1 MTKSRGWTAEVG
13 GWKSEIR
20 DRRLENRGWGA
31 GCTEERAQ
39 IRVRQH
45 GQNKRRARGAKSGN
59 TATLGCAGMFDL
71 KRTGRSACATRTT
84 DPPSLPRTGS
94 LRLGSLRL
102 SSLRLCLGQV
112 GQVRE
117 DGAPGRA
124 LSGTTEDGGIA
135 ARLLLI
141 NLVKLTL

>member
-1 MTKSRGWTAEVG
+1 MTNSGGRTAEVR

-45 GQNKRRARGAKSGN
+45 GKNKDSRGAKSGS
-59 TATLGCAGMFDL
+59 TATLGCAGMFHIR
-71 KRTGRSACATRTT
+71 RTGRSACATEPMTHPR
-84 DPPSLPRTGS
+84 SLVHAAFGYVPFGYAQGRWD
-94 LRLGSLRL
+94 RCARM
-102 SSLRLCLGQV
+102 
-112 GQVRE
+112 
-117 DGAPGRA
+117 GAPVRA
-124 LSGTTEDGGIA
+124 LTGTGEDGGIA

-141 NLVKLTL
+141 NCAN